1 VAVPGHRCGHPAEL
15 ASLGVTTDAEHTVL
29 YRVIEEQVD
38 HANDGGIDGGESPQ
52 CSLSALGRRHDASRI
67 AP

>member
-1 VAVPGHRCGHPAEL
+1 VPGHRCGHPAEL

-38 HANDGGIDGGESPQ
+38 HANDGGSTAANRRSAHSARSGGGMTHR
-52 CSLSALGRRHDASRI
+52 A
-67 AP
+67 